1 MRDCDDRSLGGRN
14 MGGRN
19 IRKVR
24 VPRACNRARPTT
36 QPQEEEEAEAE
47 AEAEEAV
54 QKSQSS
60 HRGQGKVGWMRAARG
75 EPRGQWPRRRRRRWV
90 GVWTMVTGFGASCMP
105 KAHMRK
111 SALYRGFM

>member
-1 MRDCDDRSLGGRN
+1 MKCQRVRDCDDRSL
-14 MGGRN
+14 GGRN

-60 HRGQGKVGWMRAARG
+60 HRRQGKVGWIGAA
-75 EPRGQWPRRRRRRWV
+75 
-90 GVWTMVTGFGASCMP
+90 
-105 KAHMRK
+105 
-111 SALYRGFM
+111 